1 MKPHVMYA
9 LSRELQ
15 TYIKSLKTVDLA
27 SLVEINR
34 RLLKIQQEVA
44 ETFEKLR

>member
-1 MKPHVMYA
+1 MKPLVMYA